1 MANTIRIKR
10 RDSGGAIGAPSTL
23 ENAELAFNEADDVL
37 YYGKGTGGAG
47 GSATTIEAIGGQGA
61 FVSKNNVNQDIA
73 GTKNFTGTVTA
84 PTQLTSDSS
93 TKVATTAFVKGLGY
107 TASPTTVSGTFTK
120 VTVNASGYVTL
131 GDNLSAT
138 DIPTLT
144 ASKISDFDTQ
154 VRTSRLDQMASP
166 TASVSLNS
174 QKITNLATPTAD
186 TDAANKV
193 YVDNLIQG
201 ISAKDSVKVA
211 TTANITLSGTQ
222 TIDDIAVIA
231 GDRVLVKSQTTSS
244 QNGVYVVAAGAW
256 SRTLDC
262 NIWNELISAFVF
274 VEQGTQYSDSGWL
287 CTVDAGGTLGTT
299 SVTWTQFSGAG
310 SVEAGTGLSKDGNTL
325 NVGAGTGIA
334 VAADSVGLTGQAL
347 ALHNL
352 ATNGMV
358 TRTAS
363 GTFSARTISTSGNG
377 VSVSNGDGVSGN
389 PTISLTAALSSVGAL
404 TPVADRIAYY
414 TNETTAALSTLTSFG
429 RSLIDDADAATAQTT
444 LGLVI
449 GTNVQAYNAKLTTIA
464 GLSSTDGNFIVGN
477 GSTWVVESGSTART
491 SLGLGTIA
499 TQASTAVSITG
510 GSITNLTT
518 FDGITID
525 GGTF

>member
-1 MANTIRIKR
+1 
-10 RDSGGAIGAPSTL
+10 
-23 ENAELAFNEADDVL
+23 
-37 YYGKGTGGAG
+37 
-47 GSATTIEAIGGQGA
+47 
-61 FVSKNNVNQDIA
+61 
-73 GTKNFTGTVTA
+73 
-84 PTQLTSDSS
+84 
-93 TKVATTAFVKGLGY
+93 
-107 TASPTTVSGTFTK
+107 
-120 VTVNASGYVTL
+120 
-131 GDNLSAT
+131 
-138 DIPTLT
+138 
-144 ASKISDFDTQ
+144 
-154 VRTSRLDQMASP
+154 
-166 TASVSLNS
+166 
-174 QKITNLATPTAD
+174 
-186 TDAANKV
+186 
-193 YVDNLIQG
+193 
-201 ISAKDSVKVA
+201 
-211 TTANITLSGTQ
+211 
-222 TIDDIAVIA
+222 
-231 GDRVLVKSQTTSS
+231 
-244 QNGVYVVAAGAW
+244 
-256 SRTLDC
+256 
-262 NIWNELISAFVF
+262 
-274 VEQGTQYSDSGWL
+274 
-287 CTVDAGGTLGTT
+287 
-299 SVTWTQFSGAG
+299 
-310 SVEAGTGLSKDGNTL
+310 
-325 NVGAGTGIA
+325 
-334 VAADSVGLTGQAL
+334 LTGQAL